1 MEQLRKKPKAKK
13 ILGGRLCCT
22 NILLIISQDNIVYK
36 LCYEEMQKYISYRY
50 PTILEMS
57 AIIELKEAHA
67 TLLYL
72 ESILYCQANR
82 IKPSPIVIREK
93 VLPLLY
99 RLMKSSVSIMFFT
112 EQNKDQLTVIINL
125 LEAGLKFCRGTK
137 IQNLRLDT
145 LDSFHIGRKEAI
157 ERTIVKDKSELPTMD
172 DIIGQIEAK
181 KALLEAVVDPFLY
194 PEWFAASGHY
204 PWRCVLL
211 YGPPGT
217 GKTRLSQS
225 IAREMNTRFYQVSSS
240 DLISTWIGQSEKL
253 IRELFDHALAHD
265 GASVIFIDEID
276 SLCRVRQI
284 TEDDNIRRVKTEL
297 FLQLQ
302 RLQSSQR
309 SVLLICATN
318 CPWELDAAFL
328 RRFEKRI
335 FVGLPDAASRVTLLK
350 KFMNKLTISSNI
362 NWNVLETVTDGFSGD
377 DLRRFAR
384 EIAFLHFNKFKE
396 LYNLNCAISRSRL
409 AAQIPVTMED
419 FEQTLQKFCPTFT
432 GIGKIRSEGK
442 DISSQEFWISN
453 SGHRGSTSGYH
464 SMHYLNRLLLISI
477 ICSSSFI
484 NFIHSR
490 QTMYRKN
497 SRILRRLSRLYD
509 WQMDEYGGLHPVI
522 ESINGKEQQPHYPH
536 YHHSAISVDDKMK
549 RQQTCA
555 NDSFILETI
564 LKKYNRHKIP
574 GDSVVVQVEVW
585 VQEITTISDIT
596 SDFQLDIYI
605 SEMWLD
611 PALDYSWMQPCKYNL
626 SLNSVLLE
634 KLWTPNSCFINS
646 KTADIHR
653 SPFPN
658 IFLMIYSNGSVW
670 TNYRLKLQGPCIMDL
685 TRFPFDNVTCSL
697 TFESFNYNTDEVQM
711 VWSPLGVSK
720 MREKMELADYELTG
734 IENLRKTEP
743 YPAGFWHELTMRFHF
758 KRRAGWYILQAY
770 LPTYLTI
777 CISWIS
783 FALGSKAIPARTMLG
798 VNSLL
803 AMTFQ
808 FGNIIRNLPRV
819 SYVKAIDVW
828 MLSCMTF
835 VFCSLLELAWVGYLS
850 REELEAPKSVTTKVL
865 PAVHHDNNSINL
877 PTTTHQDHYETNSVL
892 SRRRPAISE
901 EENALISLAHGNDYG
916 YIPPGY
922 GLNDHLKATMASIA
936 GPCGC
941 LQQEP
946 MPNTKSFSSIPTSH
960 DPNELSKQR
969 ERATQYIDKLSAI
982 LFPMLFSVFN
992 IAYWYHYLKD

>member
-1 MEQLRKKPKAKK
+1 
-13 ILGGRLCCT
+13 
-22 NILLIISQDNIVYK
+22 
-36 LCYEEMQKYISYRY
+36 
-50 PTILEMS
+50 
-57 AIIELKEAHA
+57 
-67 TLLYL
+67 
-72 ESILYCQANR
+72 
-82 IKPSPIVIREK
+82 
-93 VLPLLY
+93 
-99 RLMKSSVSIMFFT
+99 
-112 EQNKDQLTVIINL
+112 
-125 LEAGLKFCRGTK
+125 
-137 IQNLRLDT
+137 
-145 LDSFHIGRKEAI
+145 
-157 ERTIVKDKSELPTMD
+157 
-172 DIIGQIEAK
+172 
-181 KALLEAVVDPFLY
+181 
-194 PEWFAASGHY
+194 
-204 PWRCVLL
+204 
-211 YGPPGT
+211 
-217 GKTRLSQS
+217 
-225 IAREMNTRFYQVSSS
+225 
-240 DLISTWIGQSEKL
+240 
-253 IRELFDHALAHD
+253 
-265 GASVIFIDEID
+265 
-276 SLCRVRQI
+276 
-284 TEDDNIRRVKTEL
+284 
-297 FLQLQ
+297 
-302 RLQSSQR
+302 
-309 SVLLICATN
+309 
-318 CPWELDAAFL
+318 
-328 RRFEKRI
+328 
-335 FVGLPDAASRVTLLK
+335 
-350 KFMNKLTISSNI
+350 
-362 NWNVLETVTDGFSGD
+362 
-377 DLRRFAR
+377 
-384 EIAFLHFNKFKE
+384 
-396 LYNLNCAISRSRL
+396 
-409 AAQIPVTMED
+409 
-419 FEQTLQKFCPTFT
+419 
-432 GIGKIRSEGK
+432 
-442 DISSQEFWISN
+442 
-453 SGHRGSTSGYH
+453 
-464 SMHYLNRLLLISI
+464 MHYLSRLLFIISI
-477 ICSSSFI
+477 ICSSSLI
-484 NFIHSR
+484 NFVHAR
-490 QTMYRKN
+490 QAMYRKN

-509 WQMDEYGGLHPVI
+509 WEMDEYGGLRPVI
-522 ESINGKEQQPHYPH
+522 ESANNKQQQLYHPH
-536 YHHSAISVDDKMK
+536 YHHSIDDKIK

-574 GDSVVVQVEVW
+574 GDSVIVQVEVW

-670 TNYRLKLQGPCIMDL
+670 TNYRLKLQGPCTMDL

-711 VWSPLGVSK
+711 IWSPLGVSK

-743 YPAGFWHELTMRFHF
+743 YPAGFWHELTMKFHF

-835 VFCSLLELAWVGYLS
+835 VFCSLLELAWIGYLS
-850 REELEAPKSVTTKVL
+850 REELVAPKSETTKISST
-865 PAVHHDNNSINL
+865 VHHDDDSIKL
-877 PTTTHQDHYETNSVL
+877 AATIHQDNYETNSVF
-892 SRRRPAISE
+892 SRRRPGISA
-901 EENALISLAHGNDYG
+901 EENALINFACGNDYG

-922 GLNDHLKATMASIA
+922 GLNDQLKAKMASIA

-946 MPNTKSFSSIPTSH
+946 IYNTKSYSPVPTSY
-960 DPNELSKQR
+960 DPAELTKQR
-969 ERATQYIDKLSAI
+969 VRR
-982 LFPMLFSVFN
+982 V
-992 IAYWYHYLKD
+992 